1 MYIHQ
6 LFNIISNS
14 SWTGWDGTNWQSNLT
29 FQVTCDWQLSQFLWC
44 FLLHLFF
51 QLLLLLSLCIQTP
64 AHLIVDIWES
74 MIFIWNFFFKFL
86 LWNAFSLSSSSTII
100 LLEQESGPSPL
111 LGWKRGRLEETRVG
125 GKKLET
131 KSSLSRSSDH
141 GSHQFLPFANHP
153 GFLLWLSEKTRNE
166 LCVSLL
172 LSREFFANFFEVA
185 PPILPECPHA
195 KGLRPQRNNAFDL
208 RLCF

>member
-1 MYIHQ
+1 M
-6 LFNIISNS
+6 
-14 SWTGWDGTNWQSNLT
+14 
-29 FQVTCDWQLSQFLWC
+29 
-44 FLLHLFF
+44 
-51 QLLLLLSLCIQTP
+51 
-64 AHLIVDIWES
+64 DIWES

-166 LCVSLL
+166 MCVSLL

-195 KGLRPQRNNAFDL
+195 KGPSWGLACRRKTDQPENKSLRPQRNNAFDL